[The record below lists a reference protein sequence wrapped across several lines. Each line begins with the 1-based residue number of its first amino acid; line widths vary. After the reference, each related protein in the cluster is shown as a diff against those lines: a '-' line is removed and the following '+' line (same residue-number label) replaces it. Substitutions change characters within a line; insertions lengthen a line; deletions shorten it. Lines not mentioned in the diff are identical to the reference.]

1 MREGGPQWR
10 DQYNGRLGRVQLH
23 EDVIGS
29 NLISGRRSHC
39 GCQWEEKRRSIGL
52 ERAGREGTG
61 EGWGGGGGFPKKA
74 EKSFGSGAI
83 VPVAKALK
91 YDFCHPVSRSLPR
104 RR

>member
-1 MREGGPQWR
+1 M
-10 DQYNGRLGRVQLH
+10 
-23 EDVIGS
+23 IGS

-39 GCQWEEKRRSIGL
+39 GCQCKEKRRSIGL

-61 EGWGGGGGFPKKA
+61 ERGGGGGGIPQ
-74 EKSFGSGAI
+74 KSFGSGAI

-91 YDFCHPVSRSLPR
+91 YDFCLPVSRSLPR

>member
-61 EGWGGGGGFPKKA
+61 EGWGGGGGDSPKKQR
-74 EKSFGSGAI
+74 
-83 VPVAKALK
+83 KALAAALLCLWPK
-91 YDFCHPVSRSLPR
+91 H
-104 RR
+104 